1 MFCNT
6 CNKKEA
12 TVFLTQIVDGKM
24 QKMNFCEKCAQKKGI
39 NDPSGFAL
47 TELLLGLGLTQDA
60 AATAELTCSVCEL
73 TQSQFKKTGRLGCSA
88 CYDLFIE
95 ELMPMLRN
103 MHPSLVHVGKAPRHF
118 AQEQKEKESIQ
129 LLQKQLQKAIAEE
142 HYENAAEL
150 RDKILA
156 LQDVAST
163 TSSVGHSRD
172 REVQNLFPFEAT
184 ADGNDAKLI

>member
-1 MFCNT
+1 M
-6 CNKKEA
+6 E
-12 TVFLTQIVDGKM
+12 
-24 QKMNFCEKCAQKKGI
+24 KMNFCEVCAQKKGI

-47 TELLLGLGLTQDA
+47 TELLLGLGLTQDTTP
-60 AATAELTCSVCEL
+60 TAELSCSVCEL
-73 TQSQFKKTGRLGCSA
+73 TQTQFKKTGRLGCSA

-95 ELMPMLRN
+95 ELIPMLRN

-118 AQEQKEKESIQ
+118 VQEQKEKESIQ

-142 HYENAAEL
+142 EYENAAQL

-163 TSSVGHSRD
+163 TASVGHSRD
-172 REVQNLFPFEAT
+172 REVQKIFPFEVT
-184 ADGNDAKLI
+184 AGESSMKVSPSSEISE